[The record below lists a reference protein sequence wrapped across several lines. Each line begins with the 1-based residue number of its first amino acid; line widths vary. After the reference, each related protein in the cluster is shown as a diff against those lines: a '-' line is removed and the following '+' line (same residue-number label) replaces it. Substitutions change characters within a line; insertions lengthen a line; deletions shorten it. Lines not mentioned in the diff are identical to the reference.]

1 MNTNSNRL
9 SGKVALVTG
18 GSRGIGA
25 AIAKR
30 LAADGAAVAIT
41 YSASSGKADEV
52 AHAIEAAEGRALT
65 IKADSADASA
75 VVAAVERTVKE
86 LGGIDILVN
95 NAGVLTLGPID
106 DFKLADFDR
115 TIAVNVRA
123 VFVATQAAVKQ
134 MKSGGRII
142 NIGSCN
148 AERMPFPGGGV
159 YAMSKSALQGMV
171 KGFARDLGARG
182 ITINNVQPG
191 PIDTEMNPDKSE
203 FAEMLKKQFM
213 ALPRYGTA
221 EEIAAMVAYLAG
233 PEAGFVTGASLTID
247 GGFNA

>member
-1 MNTNSNRL
+1 MNTNSNKL
-9 SGKVALVTG
+9 AGKVALVTG

-52 AHAIEAAEGRALT
+52 AHAIAAAGGRALT
-65 IKADSADASA
+65 IKADSVDASA

-95 NAGVLTLGPID
+95 NAGVLALGPID

-123 VFVATQAAVKQ
+123 VFIATQAAVKQ
-134 MKSGGRII
+134 MKRGGRII

-159 YAMSKSALQGMV
+159 YAMSKSALQGLV
-171 KGFARDLGARG
+171 QGLARDLGPRG

-233 PEAGFVTGASLTID
+233 PEAGYVTGASLTID